1 LVIKQGRL
9 NKVHKRELEFNH
21 QELGSHYP
29 VSSTVLSKD
38 NINSQEPRKIKN
50 VATKP
55 MLQKSEKLIE
65 TTPSKPFIPDDDDE
79 KENKTPK
86 NIGFSVPTTP
96 LTVPMF
102 TVTTPDTL
110 TSKAATKIAPSLE
123 YSFEELRAGFVL
135 PQTHAQ

>member
-1 LVIKQGRL
+1 MKTPQSAQKGIGIQSPRIRKPL
-9 NKVHKRELEFNH
+9 
-21 QELGSHYP
+21 SP
-29 VSSTVLSKD
+29 VSSTVLSKA

-65 TTPSKPFIPDDDDE
+65 TTPSKPFIPDDDDDDE

>member
-1 LVIKQGRL
+1 MKTPQSAQKGIGIQSPRIRKPL
-9 NKVHKRELEFNH
+9 
-21 QELGSHYP
+21 SP
-29 VSSTVLSKD
+29 VSSTVLSKA